1 MIHICQVF
9 QPWKAHAIIIHSNTF
24 HCFLP
29 VPQGPQHARHHS
41 QLSPGSVPT
50 KMNIFVRKSL
60 GLVRKMVC
68 ISSCPEVSSYK
79 ELHVN
84 TILDIGWNTR
94 IGIKSYHAG
103 CWKCRTKPLA
113 KNQKDNKWQEHV
125 DFPNF
130 LRSLSLSRSVLC
142 SICTIPII
150 SSSPLQFREGG
161 VQPTTPR

>member
-9 QPWKAHAIIIHSNTF
+9 QPWKAQAIIIHSTAFCQN
-24 HCFLP
+24 P
-29 VPQGPQHARHHS
+29 PSPQHARHHS

-50 KMNIFVRKSL
+50 KRNIFVRKSL
-60 GLVRKMVC
+60 GLTRKMAC
-68 ISSCPEVSSYK
+68 TSSCPEVSSYK

-84 TILDIGWNTR
+84 TILYIGWNTR

-103 CWKCRTKPLA
+103 CWKCRTKALA
-113 KNQKDNKWQEHV
+113 KNQNDNKWQEHV

-142 SICTIPII
+142 SICAIPII